1 MKYVL
6 KFIVLSVLLFL
17 VACASEPVEV
27 TREVVV
33 EKEVEVTR
41 VVEVTNEVEVI
52 KEVDVTRIVEVE
64 KEVEVTRIV
73 EVEVE
78 VTAVST
84 ETPAPTP
91 TNTPAPQSAN
101 TAPQPTKPPAVAL
114 QAVLLAS
121 MLQTRIHIDAYGGM
135 IDGALRSGSVD
146 CNDIVNTHDAIKNAP
161 TYDVT
166 NGNDLVKNAYPAY
179 RSAIDVFTDASRDMS
194 ENCRSWLADPS
205 QRGGIDAQQWGLARS
220 KVGTAVS
227 ILQPAILS
235 LGGE

>member
-1 MKYVL
+1 MKHVL
-6 KFIVLSVLLFL
+6 KFIVLSALLFL
-17 VACASEPVEV
+17 AACTPKPVEV
-27 TREVVV
+27 TREVTV

-41 VVEVTNEVEVI
+41 VVEVINEVEVT
-52 KEVDVTRIVEVE
+52 KEVEVTRIVEVE

-78 VTAVST
+78 VTAVPT

-91 TNTPAPQSAN
+91 TKTRAPQPAN
-101 TAPQPTKPPAVAL
+101 TQPQPTKAPSVDL

-121 MLQTRIHIDAYGGM
+121 MLQTRINIDAYGGM

-146 CNDIVNTHDAIKNAP
+146 CQDIVNTYDAIKNAP

-166 NGNDLVKNAYPAY
+166 NASDLVKNAYPAY
-179 RSAIDVFTDASRDMS
+179 RSAIDVFTNASRDMS

-205 QRGGIDAQQWGLARS
+205 QGGGIDAQQWGLARS
-220 KVGTAVS
+220 EVGTAVG